1 MTSDA
6 NANANANARLAEFGL
21 GFSHPLQLL
30 LNFSLFQYL
39 VTVYFARR
47 REPRV
52 AVLFL
57 TGALG
62 FMTLMPFATANKRR
76 VASLHDISE
85 VCCYLTFLQQIT
97 ILTRDVNRKLK
108 LRSLSWFMWTAEL
121 LILASFAIIAINV
134 VQVADPRVH
143 MEATVQLLDMVV
155 ETVSLW
161 FIVAFRF
168 YFLAMIRGGWR
179 SLWRSHRYEVFFY
192 VLFMTHGYPFV
203 LLEHSTGLDWGSVE
217 GAYNRLTI
225 ALCLSSSIRARLV
238 SEASLLINFSLFQ
251 YLLTIYYR
259 RRREHRV
266 RLLLLVAATGFLTL
280 MPFAIDD
287 KARVASLHDIS
298 EVCCY
303 LTFLQQITILTRDV
317 NRKLKLRSLKLF
329 MWGAEPRVRLLL
341 LVAITGF
348 ATLMPFA
355 IEDKKRVHSLHDI
368 SEVCSS
374 LTFLQQITI
383 LTRDINRKLKLH
395 SLKWWMWLAETLILA
410 SIVVIMINVVEIGFP
425 SLHLHIAARADIVIE
440 NVSLCFIVAFR
451 FYFLG
456 MIRSGWRTLWRFH
469 RVEVCFYLLFMTHEY
484 PFIMLKHFTGLNWE
498 SVQGAYNRLTI
509 PLQLLINFSLFQY
522 LLTVYYSRRREP
534 RVRLL
539 LLTGIIGFAT
549 LIPFAIDD
557 KDRVASLHDISEV
570 CSYLTFLQQITILT
584 RDVNRKLKLRSLLLC
599 MGLSEM
605 LTLASIIVIIL
616 NIVEIAFPAAD
627 LQAIAYVDKVIE
639 KVSLWFVAV
648 FRFYFLAMFRGGWR
662 GVWSFHRDE
671 LFYYLLLVMH
681 EIPFIVLEHYFPTL
695 QFEYVQG
702 ANNRLTIV
710 LSPAMAPTAPTVDT
724 GQPPGVGPPI
734 SAPDDAVASSRVN
747 PHAPSEA
754 PATVPVG
761 TAAAAEFVT
770 PTTNDVFA
778 ATEPSHSAT
787 SPRSRRYDECGDAEM
802 DGDAAPAAPTKIDSS
817 LQTRLAGTPPDGP
830 AIATPKE
837 APQPTAPAV
846 EPTKPSSQANDADAT
861 APRRRHR
868 RGPRRSA
875 APSGPETPATTH
887 PVWSPQGAAYIRA
900 TLSQAGAAPTHAP
913 AVPELDNPYRANYD
927 CALREA
933 SLRRDGD
940 QRALTSLERTTLH
953 LWIERKIHLA
963 TPPLFLRE
971 THTGPERDA
980 FADYHRDHLGFR
992 LYVVLPVGIVLSEV
1006 NAKYDFC
1013 FTALLSAKTQSEHD
1027 RLLQLYRDAQTT
1039 LCEPRSRIATL
1050 RFVTPDLRDS
1060 WNGFSFYFGK
1070 EKVTLT
1076 ATDSLTSDAP
1086 RAGFDAGAQ
1095 QLLYHVFLRGD
1106 HRLSHRD
1113 VRAIGSA
1120 AAGKPVLDV
1129 ALVESFAAS
1138 DYSPPKWKLTF
1149 DQISCPPALERMR
1162 RLNVT
1167 YGGAEL
1173 TFLVIHPRATRRS
1186 PCTRCLSVRHAPKDC
1201 DTKDPAKYLARHSLS
1216 VRIER
1221 ARPLPKITATPPS
1234 GTVADLLGA
1243 LRLQAAPEV
1252 ASRLEAEARDQQAA
1266 AERKTKRA
1274 ATASQRQAQLQ
1285 QARRKLAQQARAAVA
1300 KQLQALR
1307 HEYRPDAAPQ
1317 TPAQVATTPA
1327 PSDPESSRAC
1337 HQPSAPDRSPV
1348 QEEPLFS
1355 AGPADT
1361 ADEAMAD
1368 ADASPVAPQ
1377 STSTAP
1383 AARGAQVTVSGAPA
1397 GTPADSAL
1405 VHISASNSAPTTQVD
1420 EAGLFPSSLPS
1431 ASTSASVPA
1440 PCPTSMTTLVAN
1452 GSDQARSSIADDPPT
1467 SALRQLAAPAT
1478 QHLESYSATPSRPHR
1493 QTTLAVQEP
1502 RHLALVTA
1510 PGKRRT
1516 GPVSTSSDEEAGIGH
1531 VPKWWRVTTRA
1542 DAAHAAAKSMIPV
1555 IASPLFPNSWSPIS
1569 CATPLAITGPELPAS
1584 AGDQADETAGDDKP
1598 SRPLK
1603 QLALSAFY
1611 APRSLAE
1618 AQAMLESELLSQ
1630 RTQPSPDWPSVFP
1643 SPELDN
1649 LLAVLRTPTTLTAWL
1664 HALGARVVATP
1675 GTGGCLYFAL
1685 HGARTRRLAGATMS
1699 ICNFHVKEGKY
1710 YKDGVCSMLDTYLEP
1725 MLDTG
1730 AIAVTDFQRRFVER
1744 LPDDRAEA
1752 VILIRQYIDW
1762 VRSTPIT
1769 KMSTRQWGGDEEL
1782 YAAVWF
1788 IREPI
1793 FVIGVDQDSH
1803 ASVRVIWL
1811 DRPNP
1816 SEREEIYHHLPAP
1829 DEAFELF
1836 RAFLHHRVTPVVLVH
1851 ADSHFNCLR
1860 FNERFYK
1867 DWTADDVSGA
1877 KMRDRLD
1884 QVLGQ
1889 LGWYVAPT
1897 AAFSTSVTP
1906 PQVQPQPSG
1915 SLFVPSETS
1924 ADEPEPPVSDEPL
1937 SPISHYALLSALNPR
1952 RRRRGPFALLWR
1964 HAERLNSAAYTQWN
1978 AAQVIP
1984 APTIEPTDLQR
1995 ACRDWSAQPAALL
2008 ALLRALPYPEVAVSL
2023 LPADV
2028 VLRLGNELTALSAD
2042 RGVPAFVHADDP
2054 ADAGHLWAK
2063 LVVLVTVAADPD
2075 SGRALTAADLGPMD
2089 GAASPL
2095 SDLLEIQR
2103 LSPTMLRFRLR
2114 KVSYPYLAVNGFRL
2128 LCDTLVICYPDLLL
2142 DDLDPDRIRELGQ
2155 SSDSWFIQRSDTGPH
2170 LIQMTATGC
2179 RTDLGV
2185 VLSHRHAERLARSAS
2200 GRPRLNLAPHPSTC
2214 PTPPLWGTLA
2224 CFSKRRL
2231 RIAVTT
2237 PRRERAQQHLKTRT
2251 TGLRTSAPLLGAALD
2266 QVPLGAAHSLPHSSS
2281 RQRLAFYRLPK
2292 GKAAP
2297 EDPYS
2302 TIHLVWQ
2309 QLVLETIVTILAWRR
2324 ASDDPDD
2331 AWSERRAC
2339 ATHTAMCQ
2347 QVLRTLSYRLANSRT
2362 ADPLASRLVDTI
2374 RELAIE
2380 HPPSEPAPPT
2390 PSATSPRLRH
2400 VLFFDG
2406 GSRGNPGRG
2415 GAGAFIVQYAVSTAT
2430 PTVVWSAAMSLAAP
2444 TTTNNQAEYHGLLTG
2459 LRAAHAHDWHNLD
2472 VVGDS
2477 ALIIRQMSRQPQQK
2491 FRPLQLKTSSRPHEL
2506 APMPPTVD
2514 AEGLAFFNAAVG
2526 QPLKLLLNFSLFQY
2540 LLTVYFARRREPRV
2554 ALLLLVAI
2562 TGFVTLMPF
2571 AIEDKRRVAS
2581 LHDISEVCCF
2591 LSFLQQITILTR
2603 DIKRKLKL
2611 RPIIWS
2617 MWIAEVLI
2625 LAGVGIIVLNVVE
2638 IAAPSLEMHVAK
2650 KADLILEK
2658 IALCFITAFRFFFL
2672 AMIRGG
2678 WRPLWR
2684 SHRFE
2689 LVSYLLF
2696 LTHELPFLALEH
2708 YTDLDWQSVQG
2719 TYNRVTIA
2727 LCLSFSI
2734 RARFS
2739 SEASAQRRTT
2749 TNDPG
2754 RDSYWPVA
2762 LPPSKAGTI
2771 VPQT

>member
-6 NANANANARLAEFGL
+6 NADANARLAEFGL

-57 TGALG
+57 TAALG
-62 FMTLMPFATANKRR
+62 FLTLMPFATANKRR

-121 LILASFAIIAINV
+121 LILASFAIIGVNV
-134 VQVADPRVH
+134 VHVADPRVH

-266 RLLLLVAATGFLTL
+266 RLLLLAAATGFLTL

-410 SIVVIMINVVEIGFP
+410 SIAVIMINVVEIGFP

-522 LLTVYYSRRREP
+522 LLTVYYGRRREP

-584 RDVNRKLKLRSLLLC
+584 RDVNRKLKLRSLLVC
-599 MGLSEM
+599 MGLAEMLTLASIIVIILNILKLRSLLVCMGLAEM

-695 QFEYVQG
+695 HFEYVQG
-702 ANNRLTIV
+702 AYNRLMIV
-710 LSPAMAPTAPTVDT
+710 LSPMSPTV
-724 GQPPGVGPPI
+724 G
-734 SAPDDAVASSRVN
+734 
-747 PHAPSEA
+747 
-754 PATVPVG
+754 
-761 TAAAAEFVT
+761 
-770 PTTNDVFA
+770 
-778 ATEPSHSAT
+778 
-787 SPRSRRYDECGDAEM
+787 
-802 DGDAAPAAPTKIDSS
+802 
-817 LQTRLAGTPPDGP
+817 
-830 AIATPKE
+830 
-837 APQPTAPAV
+837 
-846 EPTKPSSQANDADAT
+846 
-861 APRRRHR
+861 
-868 RGPRRSA
+868 
-875 APSGPETPATTH
+875 
-887 PVWSPQGAAYIRA
+887 
-900 TLSQAGAAPTHAP
+900 
-913 AVPELDNPYRANYD
+913 
-927 CALREA
+927 
-933 SLRRDGD
+933 
-940 QRALTSLERTTLH
+940 
-953 LWIERKIHLA
+953 
-963 TPPLFLRE
+963 
-971 THTGPERDA
+971 
-980 FADYHRDHLGFR
+980 
-992 LYVVLPVGIVLSEV
+992 
-1006 NAKYDFC
+1006 
-1013 FTALLSAKTQSEHD
+1013 
-1027 RLLQLYRDAQTT
+1027 
-1039 LCEPRSRIATL
+1039 
-1050 RFVTPDLRDS
+1050 
-1060 WNGFSFYFGK
+1060 
-1070 EKVTLT
+1070 
-1076 ATDSLTSDAP
+1076 
-1086 RAGFDAGAQ
+1086 
-1095 QLLYHVFLRGD
+1095 
-1106 HRLSHRD
+1106 
-1113 VRAIGSA
+1113 
-1120 AAGKPVLDV
+1120 
-1129 ALVESFAAS
+1129 
-1138 DYSPPKWKLTF
+1138 
-1149 DQISCPPALERMR
+1149 
-1162 RLNVT
+1162 
-1167 YGGAEL
+1167 
-1173 TFLVIHPRATRRS
+1173 
-1186 PCTRCLSVRHAPKDC
+1186 
-1201 DTKDPAKYLARHSLS
+1201 
-1216 VRIER
+1216 
-1221 ARPLPKITATPPS
+1221 
-1234 GTVADLLGA
+1234 
-1243 LRLQAAPEV
+1243 
-1252 ASRLEAEARDQQAA
+1252 
-1266 AERKTKRA
+1266 
-1274 ATASQRQAQLQ
+1274 
-1285 QARRKLAQQARAAVA
+1285 
-1300 KQLQALR
+1300 
-1307 HEYRPDAAPQ
+1307 
-1317 TPAQVATTPA
+1317 
-1327 PSDPESSRAC
+1327 
-1337 HQPSAPDRSPV
+1337 
-1348 QEEPLFS
+1348 
-1355 AGPADT
+1355 
-1361 ADEAMAD
+1361 
-1368 ADASPVAPQ
+1368 
-1377 STSTAP
+1377 
-1383 AARGAQVTVSGAPA
+1383 
-1397 GTPADSAL
+1397 
-1405 VHISASNSAPTTQVD
+1405 
-1420 EAGLFPSSLPS
+1420 
-1431 ASTSASVPA
+1431 
-1440 PCPTSMTTLVAN
+1440 
-1452 GSDQARSSIADDPPT
+1452 
-1467 SALRQLAAPAT
+1467 
-1478 QHLESYSATPSRPHR
+1478 
-1493 QTTLAVQEP
+1493 
-1502 RHLALVTA
+1502 
-1510 PGKRRT
+1510 
-1516 GPVSTSSDEEAGIGH
+1516 
-1531 VPKWWRVTTRA
+1531 
-1542 DAAHAAAKSMIPV
+1542 
-1555 IASPLFPNSWSPIS
+1555 
-1569 CATPLAITGPELPAS
+1569 
-1584 AGDQADETAGDDKP
+1584 
-1598 SRPLK
+1598 
-1603 QLALSAFY
+1603 
-1611 APRSLAE
+1611 
-1618 AQAMLESELLSQ
+1618 
-1630 RTQPSPDWPSVFP
+1630 
-1643 SPELDN
+1643 
-1649 LLAVLRTPTTLTAWL
+1649 
-1664 HALGARVVATP
+1664 
-1675 GTGGCLYFAL
+1675 
-1685 HGARTRRLAGATMS
+1685 
-1699 ICNFHVKEGKY
+1699 
-1710 YKDGVCSMLDTYLEP
+1710 
-1725 MLDTG
+1725 
-1730 AIAVTDFQRRFVER
+1730 
-1744 LPDDRAEA
+1744 
-1752 VILIRQYIDW
+1752 
-1762 VRSTPIT
+1762 
-1769 KMSTRQWGGDEEL
+1769 
-1782 YAAVWF
+1782 
-1788 IREPI
+1788 
-1793 FVIGVDQDSH
+1793 
-1803 ASVRVIWL
+1803 
-1811 DRPNP
+1811 
-1816 SEREEIYHHLPAP
+1816 
-1829 DEAFELF
+1829 
-1836 RAFLHHRVTPVVLVH
+1836 
-1851 ADSHFNCLR
+1851 
-1860 FNERFYK
+1860 
-1867 DWTADDVSGA
+1867 
-1877 KMRDRLD
+1877 
-1884 QVLGQ
+1884 
-1889 LGWYVAPT
+1889 
-1897 AAFSTSVTP
+1897 
-1906 PQVQPQPSG
+1906 
-1915 SLFVPSETS
+1915 
-1924 ADEPEPPVSDEPL
+1924 
-1937 SPISHYALLSALNPR
+1937 
-1952 RRRRGPFALLWR
+1952 
-1964 HAERLNSAAYTQWN
+1964 
-1978 AAQVIP
+1978 
-1984 APTIEPTDLQR
+1984 
-1995 ACRDWSAQPAALL
+1995 
-2008 ALLRALPYPEVAVSL
+2008 
-2023 LPADV
+2023 
-2028 VLRLGNELTALSAD
+2028 
-2042 RGVPAFVHADDP
+2042 
-2054 ADAGHLWAK
+2054 
-2063 LVVLVTVAADPD
+2063 
-2075 SGRALTAADLGPMD
+2075 
-2089 GAASPL
+2089 
-2095 SDLLEIQR
+2095 
-2103 LSPTMLRFRLR
+2103 
-2114 KVSYPYLAVNGFRL
+2114 
-2128 LCDTLVICYPDLLL
+2128 
-2142 DDLDPDRIRELGQ
+2142 
-2155 SSDSWFIQRSDTGPH
+2155 
-2170 LIQMTATGC
+2170 
-2179 RTDLGV
+2179 
-2185 VLSHRHAERLARSAS
+2185 
-2200 GRPRLNLAPHPSTC
+2200 
-2214 PTPPLWGTLA
+2214 
-2224 CFSKRRL
+2224 
-2231 RIAVTT
+2231 
-2237 PRRERAQQHLKTRT
+2237 
-2251 TGLRTSAPLLGAALD
+2251 
-2266 QVPLGAAHSLPHSSS
+2266 
-2281 RQRLAFYRLPK
+2281 
-2292 GKAAP
+2292 
-2297 EDPYS
+2297 
-2302 TIHLVWQ
+2302 
-2309 QLVLETIVTILAWRR
+2309 
-2324 ASDDPDD
+2324 
-2331 AWSERRAC
+2331 
-2339 ATHTAMCQ
+2339 
-2347 QVLRTLSYRLANSRT
+2347 
-2362 ADPLASRLVDTI
+2362 
-2374 RELAIE
+2374 
-2380 HPPSEPAPPT
+2380 
-2390 PSATSPRLRH
+2390 
-2400 VLFFDG
+2400 
-2406 GSRGNPGRG
+2406 
-2415 GAGAFIVQYAVSTAT
+2415 
-2430 PTVVWSAAMSLAAP
+2430 
-2444 TTTNNQAEYHGLLTG
+2444 
-2459 LRAAHAHDWHNLD
+2459 
-2472 VVGDS
+2472 
-2477 ALIIRQMSRQPQQK
+2477 
-2491 FRPLQLKTSSRPHEL
+2491 
-2506 APMPPTVD
+2506 

-2603 DIKRKLKL
+2603 DVKRKLKL

-2762 LPPSKAGTI
+2762 LAPSKAGTI
-2771 VPQT
+2771 VPQS